1 MKLIKSK
8 KKLTISYKVKV
19 KKNMDNIKFSVVIPT
34 QWNLKNI
41 SNFEHFLNILE
52 KSKYVCEIIVIDNDN
67 KNIKLDL
74 SKYKKVKHIVNSENI
89 YVNPS
94 WNLGYSIC
102 NKNNKLIFANDDL
115 KIYDDNIDI
124 IFDMLSKTTF
134 EIVGLSY
141 RNDNINVIEKI
152 DNFPSKKYGSFL
164 YVKKYYYIPEQLKI
178 WAGDDYQFQNVSIG
192 KRGILKTNL
201 IQNTE
206 NRIMANKSYF
216 AIGKKDRELYNKI
229 VADYNKL
236 NVIIRTSNR
245 PNYFKDCVDSV
256 KALYTPDEIKFHI
269 TIDDYKDLEYVKENL
284 NGYDYNY
291 YLIDREKVEKICE
304 NIKIIRRP
312 RLENYYFNIIKPF
325 LKGWCFYLDDDDK
338 NISKINVKKLDSNK
352 IYIARAIVNGRKLPN
367 SKNFGRNVV
376 LNDIST
382 LCIICHSSKIVDW
395 TPQCGGDYYF
405 ISEMYKKY
413 ECVWVDEVLSSVQ
426 DNLGKG
432 SRIDKKNYTHIKKNN
447 KDMGKNKLLEKNLLK
462 LAELL
467 KNNKAVRLT
476 YAERRYLLNWYYEQ
490 SGIRLSNRPCDVETC
505 LLVFADKTLNNDVQ
519 KESVETEDSTLDSML
534 EEKEEEEKET
544 IDNDEEEEK
553 ILYKP
558 TQKTAKKKKK

>member
-1 MKLIKSK
+1 
-8 KKLTISYKVKV
+8 
-19 KKNMDNIKFSVVIPT
+19 MDNIKFSVVIPT

-52 KSKYVCEIIVIDNDN
+52 KSKYVGEIIVIDNDN

-152 DNFPSKKYGSFL
+152 DNFPSKNYGSFL
-164 YVKKYYYIPEQLKI
+164 YVKNYKYIPEQLKI

-206 NRIMANKSYF
+206 KRIMANKSYL
-216 AIGKKDRELYNKI
+216 AIGKKDRELYNKM

-269 TIDDYKDLEYVKENL
+269 TIDDYKDLCYVQQNL
-284 NGYDYNY
+284 MGYDYNY

-376 LNDIST
+376 INDIST

-432 SRIDKKNYTHIKKNN
+432 SRIDKKNYTHIKKNKAMKEN
-447 KDMGKNKLLEKNLLK
+447 LILEKNLYEA
-462 LAELL
+462 AEMLRS
-467 KNNKAVRLT
+467 NKRMIKLT
-476 YAERRYLLNWYYEQ
+476 YAERVYLQQWFYQKTGNRIMNRACDIEQALVMFYEVNKPPLDDKKLKTK
-490 SGIRLSNRPCDVETC
+490 IVE
-505 LLVFADKTLNNDVQ
+505 DKTTEKKTTTKKTTTTKTKKVEDNET
-519 KESVETEDSTLDSML
+519 KES
-534 EEKEEEEKET
+534 EKTDDK
-544 IDNDEEEEK
+544 
-553 ILYKP
+553 L
-558 TQKTAKKKKK
+558 QS

>member
-1 MKLIKSK
+1 
-8 KKLTISYKVKV
+8 
-19 KKNMDNIKFSVVIPT
+19 MDNIKFSVVIPT

-152 DNFPSKKYGSFL
+152 DNFPSKNYGSFL

-201 IQNTE
+201 MQNTE

-376 LNDIST
+376 INDIST

-432 SRIDKKNYTHIKKNN
+432 SRIDKKKYTH
-447 KDMGKNKLLEKNLLK
+447 MEKNKLLEKNLLK

-467 KNNKAVRLT
+467 KNNKVVRLT

-558 TQKTAKKKKK
+558 TQKTAKKEK

>member
-1 MKLIKSK
+1 MLFKLFFK
-8 KKLTISYKVKV
+8 KHTYIEKIYYIC

-52 KSKYVCEIIVIDNDN
+52 KSKYVGEIIVIDNDN

-152 DNFPSKKYGSFL
+152 DNFPSKNYGSFL
-164 YVKKYYYIPEQLKI
+164 YVKNYKYIPEQLKI

-206 NRIMANKSYF
+206 KRIMANKSYL
-216 AIGKKDRELYNKI
+216 AIGKKDRELYNKM

-269 TIDDYKDLEYVKENL
+269 TIDDYKDLCYVQQNL
-284 NGYDYNY
+284 MGYDYNY

-376 LNDIST
+376 INDIST

-432 SRIDKKNYTHIKKNN
+432 SRIDKKNYTHIKKNKAMKEN
-447 KDMGKNKLLEKNLLK
+447 LILEKNLYEA
-462 LAELL
+462 AEMLRS
-467 KNNKAVRLT
+467 NKRMIKLT
-476 YAERRYLLNWYYEQ
+476 YAERVYLQQWFYQKTGNRIMNRACDIEQ
-490 SGIRLSNRPCDVETC
+490 A
-505 LLVFADKTLNNDVQ
+505 LLVFYDVVLDEKTKTKKQAEAEINEDKT
-519 KESVETEDSTLDSML
+519 TEKKT
-534 EEKEEEEKET
+534 
-544 IDNDEEEEK
+544 
-553 ILYKP
+553 
-558 TQKTAKKKKK
+558 TAKKTTTTKTKKVEDNETKESEEADDKL

>member
-1 MKLIKSK
+1 
-8 KKLTISYKVKV
+8 
-19 KKNMDNIKFSVVIPT
+19 MDNIKFSVVIPT

-52 KSKYVCEIIVIDNDN
+52 KSKYVGEIIVIDNDN

-152 DNFPSKKYGSFL
+152 DNFPSKNYGSFL
-164 YVKKYYYIPEQLKI
+164 YVKNYKYIPEQLKI

-206 NRIMANKSYF
+206 KRIMANKSYL
-216 AIGKKDRELYNKI
+216 AIGKKDRELYNKM

-269 TIDDYKDLEYVKENL
+269 TIDDYKDLCYVQQNL
-284 NGYDYNY
+284 MGYDYNY

-376 LNDIST
+376 INDIST

-432 SRIDKKNYTHIKKNN
+432 SRIDKKNYTHIKKNKAMKEN
-447 KDMGKNKLLEKNLLK
+447 LILEKNLYEA
-462 LAELL
+462 AEMLRS
-467 KNNKAVRLT
+467 NKRMIKLT
-476 YAERRYLLNWYYEQ
+476 YAERVYLQQWFYQKTGNRIMNRACDIEQ
-490 SGIRLSNRPCDVETC
+490 A
-505 LLVFADKTLNNDVQ
+505 LLVFYDVVLDEKTKTKKQAEAEINEDKT
-519 KESVETEDSTLDSML
+519 TEKKT
-534 EEKEEEEKET
+534 
-544 IDNDEEEEK
+544 
-553 ILYKP
+553 
-558 TQKTAKKKKK
+558 TAKKTTTTKTKKVEDNETKESEEADDKL

>member
-1 MKLIKSK
+1 
-8 KKLTISYKVKV
+8 
-19 KKNMDNIKFSVVIPT
+19 MDNIKFSVVIPT

-52 KSKYVCEIIVIDNDN
+52 KSKYVGEIIVIDNDN

-152 DNFPSKKYGSFL
+152 DNFPSKNYGSFL
-164 YVKKYYYIPEQLKI
+164 YVKNYKYIPEQLKI

-206 NRIMANKSYF
+206 KRIMANKSYL
-216 AIGKKDRELYNKI
+216 AIGKKDRELYNKM

-376 LNDIST
+376 INDIST

-426 DNLGKG
+426 DKLGKG
-432 SRIDKKNYTHIKKNN
+432 SRIDKKNYTHIKKTVYIC
-447 KDMGKNKLLEKNLLK
+447 KKNKAMKENLILEKNLYK
-462 LAELL
+462 AAEMLRS
-467 KNNKAVRLT
+467 NKRMINLT
-476 YAERRYLLNWYYEQ
+476 YAERVYLQQWIYEKI
-490 SGIRLSNRPCDVETC
+490 GNRISSRKCD
-505 LLVFADKTLNNDVQ
+505 
-519 KESVETEDSTLDSML
+519 L
-534 EEKEEEEKET
+534 EEALYVFYEAKKPKEVVVDEQIIDEIIENSEVTEKQT
-544 IDNDEEEEK
+544 T
-553 ILYKP
+553 P
-558 TQKTAKKKKK
+558 SKKKKVNKNDSEEKTKSDSEV

>member
-1 MKLIKSK
+1 MKLKK
-8 KKLTISYKVKV
+8 AKKLTISYKIKVKHFEV
-19 KKNMDNIKFSVVIPT
+19 FLRLCSYDRADVDGFINLLSKCTEVDKEIFYNLRFADLLRFVDELVDSVDKEMYKAPKKNMDNIKFSVVIPT

-52 KSKYVCEIIVIDNDN
+52 KSKYVGEIIVIDNDN

-152 DNFPSKKYGSFL
+152 DNFPSKNYGSFL

-178 WAGDDYQFQNVSIG
+178 WAGDHYQFQNVSIG

-206 NRIMANKSYF
+206 KRIMANKSYL
-216 AIGKKDRELYNKI
+216 AIGKKDRELYNKM

-395 TPQCGGDYYF
+395 TPQCGGDYFF

-432 SRIDKKNYTHIKKNN
+432 SRIDKKNYTHIKKI
-447 KDMGKNKLLEKNLLK
+447 
-462 LAELL
+462 
-467 KNNKAVRLT
+467 V
-476 YAERRYLLNWYYEQ
+476 
-490 SGIRLSNRPCDVETC
+490 
-505 LLVFADKTLNNDVQ
+505 
-519 KESVETEDSTLDSML
+519 
-534 EEKEEEEKET
+534 
-544 IDNDEEEEK
+544 
-553 ILYKP
+553 
-558 TQKTAKKKKK
+558 

>member
-1 MKLIKSK
+1 
-8 KKLTISYKVKV
+8 
-19 KKNMDNIKFSVVIPT
+19 MDNIKFSVVIPT

-102 NKNNKLIFANDDL
+102 NKNNNLIFANDDL

-152 DNFPSKKYGSFL
+152 DNFPSKNYGSFL
-164 YVKKYYYIPEQLKI
+164 YVKKYYYIPEQFKI
-178 WAGDDYQFQNVSIG
+178 WAGDDYQFKNVSIG

-216 AIGKKDRELYNKI
+216 AIGKKDRELYNKM

-256 KALYTPDEIKFHI
+256 KALYTPDEIKYHI

-376 LNDIST
+376 INDIST

-432 SRIDKKNYTHIKKNN
+432 SRIDKKKYTHMKKNE
-447 KDMGKNKLLEKNLLK
+447 LLEKNLLK

-467 KNNKAVRLT
+467 KNNKVVRLT

-558 TQKTAKKKKK
+558 TQKTAKKEK

>member
-1 MKLIKSK
+1 
-8 KKLTISYKVKV
+8 
-19 KKNMDNIKFSVVIPT
+19 MDNIKFSVVIPT

-52 KSKYVCEIIVIDNDN
+52 KSKYVGEIIVIDNDN

-152 DNFPSKKYGSFL
+152 DNFPSKNYGSFL
-164 YVKKYYYIPEQLKI
+164 YVKNYKYIPEQLKI

-206 NRIMANKSYF
+206 KRIMTNKSYL
-216 AIGKKDRELYNKI
+216 AIGKKDRELYNKM

-269 TIDDYKDLEYVKENL
+269 TIDDYKDLCYVQQNL
-284 NGYDYNY
+284 MGYDYNY

-376 LNDIST
+376 INDIST

-395 TPQCGGDYYF
+395 TPQCGGDYDF

-432 SRIDKKNYTHIKKNN
+432 SRIDKKNYTHIKKI
-447 KDMGKNKLLEKNLLK
+447 
-462 LAELL
+462 
-467 KNNKAVRLT
+467 V
-476 YAERRYLLNWYYEQ
+476 
-490 SGIRLSNRPCDVETC
+490 
-505 LLVFADKTLNNDVQ
+505 
-519 KESVETEDSTLDSML
+519 
-534 EEKEEEEKET
+534 
-544 IDNDEEEEK
+544 
-553 ILYKP
+553 
-558 TQKTAKKKKK
+558 

>member
-1 MKLIKSK
+1 MKLKK
-8 KKLTISYKVKV
+8 AKKLTISYKVKV
-19 KKNMDNIKFSVVIPT
+19 KKNMDNIKFTVVIPT

-41 SNFEHFLNILE
+41 SNFEHFLNILD
-52 KSKYVCEIIVIDNDN
+52 KSKYVGEIILIDNDN
-67 KNIKLDL
+67 KNIKIDL
-74 SKYKKVKHIVNSENI
+74 SKYKKIKHIINNENI
-89 YVNPS
+89 FVNPS
-94 WNLGYSIC
+94 WNLGYSLH
-102 NKNNKLIFANDDL
+102 NYEYKLILANDDL

-152 DNFPSKKYGSFL
+152 DNFPSKNYGSFL

-236 NVIIRTSNR
+236 NVIIRTSGR

-352 IYIARAIVNGRKLPN
+352 IYIARAIVNGRELPN

-376 LNDIST
+376 INDIST

-426 DNLGKG
+426 DHLGKG
-432 SRIDKKNYTHIKKNN
+432 SRIDKKNYTH
-447 KDMGKNKLLEKNLLK
+447 MEKNKLLEKNLLK

-467 KNNKAVRLT
+467 KNNKVVRLT